1 MKPTNLLAL
10 LIVVLLSACVN
21 QPTAQ
26 SSYTPGLG
34 EFMTQLS
41 YRHGKL
47 WFAGQAQNWELAAY
61 ELDEIK
67 EGLAD
72 ISQYHPTHH
81 EIKGIPG
88 QIERHMAAPINQTAL
103 AIENK
108 NVSSFKTGYDT
119 ITVGCNA
126 CHQANGFGFNVIVTP
141 QTNTY
146 SNQQFKLRN
155 R

>member
-1 MKPTNLLAL
+1 
-10 LIVVLLSACVN
+10 
-21 QPTAQ
+21 
-26 SSYTPGLG
+26 
-34 EFMTQLS
+34 MTQLS
-41 YRHGKL
+41 YRHSKL

-72 ISQYHPTHH
+72 ISQYHPNHH
-81 EIKGIPG
+81 EVKGIPG
-88 QIERHMAAPINQTAL
+88 QIERHMTAPINQTAQ
-103 AIENK
+103 AIQSK
-108 NVSSFKTGYDT
+108 NPQTFTVGYDS
-119 ITVGCNA
+119 ITSGCNT

-146 SNQQFKLRN
+146 SNQQFNLRN